1 MYNSCKTYEI
11 SKSPDRA
18 SKSLKISELK
28 SQLIQL
34 EEEDKVYNELLQKYK
49 QLQNEYQL
57 MNDAKLHLE
66 YELKQKTENT
76 DKMLSNLKTDNIDLK
91 NELEE
96 KNCIYEKLLSDNN
109 NLLRN
114 LDERKKENED
124 FCKTALENDK
134 LINILSEEKNKYE
147 KDALELDNAAKK
159 NDNEINNLCNQLD
172 SLKLKNQNQNDELTR
187 KNLELNNNTKTLNDL
202 KSTNDTL
209 NNQLNLKN
217 ASLETIQN
225 QLNLANKSIMDLQN
239 EINDL
244 EKSNNINKEQLQKM
258 KIDFQNEHHKRLQ
271 AEADNVK
278 LEAILKDRDDT
289 LSKLTYVNEGLKN
302 DKDKLTEGKNKLM
315 EDVERYKNHILILT
329 NQTEKLT
336 NELERIIEE
345 DTELYNLNNN
355 QIQRLQKVIYENK
368 KLLND
373 EIDALNA
380 LENYVKCLPSINVVQ
395 ESNKIG
401 SPNRKTYIRREQNE
415 KKYIIKVEIFI
426 FKILT
431 KLYIFFSLIFL
442 GKY

>member
-1 MYNSCKTYEI
+1 M
-11 SKSPDRA
+11 
-18 SKSLKISELK
+18 
-28 SQLIQL
+28 
-34 EEEDKVYNELLQKYK
+34 
-49 QLQNEYQL
+49 
-57 MNDAKLHLE
+57 
-66 YELKQKTENT
+66 
-76 DKMLSNLKTDNIDLK
+76 
-91 NELEE
+91 
-96 KNCIYEKLLSDNN
+96 
-109 NLLRN
+109 
-114 LDERKKENED
+114 
-124 FCKTALENDK
+124 
-134 LINILSEEKNKYE
+134 
-147 KDALELDNAAKK
+147 
-159 NDNEINNLCNQLD
+159 
-172 SLKLKNQNQNDELTR
+172 
-187 KNLELNNNTKTLNDL
+187 ELNNNTKTLNDL

-401 SPNRKTYIRREQNE
+401 SPNRKTYIRREQN
-415 KKYIIKVEIFI
+415 
-426 FKILT
+426 
-431 KLYIFFSLIFL
+431 
-442 GKY
+442 

>member
-1 MYNSCKTYEI
+1 MYNSCATYEI

-18 SKSLKISELK
+18 SKSLKISQLK

-34 EEEDKVYNELLQKYK
+34 EEEDKVYNELLQKYR

-76 DKMLSNLKTDNIDLK
+76 DKMLNNLKTDNIDLK

-109 NLLRN
+109 NLLSN
-114 LDERKKENED
+114 LDERKKENEN
-124 FCKTALENDK
+124 FCKTAMENDK
-134 LINILSEEKNKYE
+134 LINILTEEKNKCE
-147 KDALELDNAAKK
+147 KDAFELDNTAKK
-159 NDNEINNLCNQLD
+159 NENEINNLCNQLD

-239 EINDL
+239 ELNDL
-244 EKSNNINKEQLQKM
+244 ENSNNINKEQLKKM

-302 DKDKLTEGKNKLM
+302 DREKLTNGKNKLM

-329 NQTEKLT
+329 NQTEQLT
-336 NELERIIEE
+336 NELEGIIEE

-368 KLLND
+368 KLLSD
-373 EIDALNA
+373 ELDALNA
-380 LENYVKCLPSINVVQ
+380 LENYVKCLPGINVVQ

-401 SPNRKTYIRREQNE
+401 SSNRKTYIRQAQN
-415 KKYIIKVEIFI
+415 
-426 FKILT
+426 
-431 KLYIFFSLIFL
+431 
-442 GKY
+442 

>member
-28 SQLIQL
+28 SQLVQL

-172 SLKLKNQNQNDELTR
+172 SLKLKNQNQNDEL
-187 KNLELNNNTKTLNDL
+187 
-202 KSTNDTL
+202 
-209 NNQLNLKN
+209 KN

-302 DKDKLTEGKNKLM
+302 DKDKLTDGKNKLM

-401 SPNRKTYIRREQNE
+401 SPNRKTYIRREQN
-415 KKYIIKVEIFI
+415 
-426 FKILT
+426 
-431 KLYIFFSLIFL
+431 
-442 GKY
+442 